1 MNIKLRDYQRQAVSN
16 LEKFTKSNSKIAILP
31 LPTGTG
37 KTKTVAHFANSNPS
51 LTIFFITPR
60 INLTWQ
66 SSKDFKDPTVIQG
79 SNYKKGSGNTTLLTS
94 QLVDRELHLLSR
106 ADVIFVDEA
115 HMNENAIK
123 KFLKLN
129 KPKIVAVTATPYKGD
144 LSQFSWAK
152 GAKHLIK
159 PPYTDTRHYI
169 IKGYLVDID
178 YLQIAKT
185 PITKAEMKLSSN
197 GDFTLNTQLKAVE
210 RGVDIIAS
218 TKDKLKGQTLVIATD
233 IKHSISLFNDYKEAG
248 FSVAL
253 LHSKQNRKE
262 QLEALE
268 GFKSGKYQILV
279 SVTMV
284 ATGTDIP
291 NIQTLVL
298 ARLIGSHALYRQII
312 GRVLRPAPN
321 KTKGLILDC
330 MGNFERL
337 GDPLAPPQLRK
348 ATKKKKAICPHCE
361 TKGYRKILVSS
372 EDEGDLI
379 RKTYSYSCCG
389 VEEEDINFKQLLQ
402 CEKCDNIEQE
412 KPIKKGGFLVHTC
425 TSCHHDN
432 ILEELEKKEL
442 VRVKTVPLNVIH
454 ETNLAIIALGYEVE
468 DIATFTAFSSD
479 TELSYLYDVVCD
491 ISAKYSLKSKH
502 VVINRAREYRSSYTY
517 LLDYL
522 PPHDIREIMPHTAF
536 KRAEELAIRG
546 RLYYKLKN
554 MKSKNKEIN
563 VKEIKKYL
571 TYIEKRG

>member
-16 LEKFTKSNSKIAILP
+16 LEKFIKSNSKIAILP

-37 KTKTVAHFANSNPS
+37 KTKTVAHFANSNSS

-66 SSKDFKDPTVIQG
+66 SSKDFKEPTVIQG
-79 SNYKKGSGNTTLLTS
+79 SNYQRGDGNTTLLTS
-94 QLVDRELHLLSR
+94 QLVNRELYLLSK
-106 ADVIFVDEA
+106 ADIVFIDEA
-115 HMNENAIK
+115 HMNENVIK
-123 KFLKLN
+123 ALLKLD

-144 LSQFSWAK
+144 LSQFKWAK
-152 GAKHLIK
+152 EAQYLIK
-159 PPYTDTRHYI
+159 PPYTDTRYYI
-169 IKGYLVDID
+169 LQGYLVDIE

-185 PITKAEMKLSSN
+185 PITKGEMKLSSN
-197 GDFTLNTQLKAVE
+197 GDFTLDTQQKAVE
-210 RGVDIIAS
+210 KSIDIVAS
-218 TKDKLKGQTLVIATD
+218 TRDKIKGQTLVIATD
-233 IKHSISLFNDYKEAG
+233 IKHSISLFNNYKEAG
-248 FSVAL
+248 FTATL

-321 KTKGLILDC
+321 KKKGLILDC

-337 GDPLAPPQLRK
+337 GDPLAPPQLK
-348 ATKKKKAICPHCE
+348 KPSKKKKPTCPHCE
-361 TKGYRKILVSS
+361 TKGYRKILIST

-379 RKTYSYSCCG
+379 RKIYSYNCCG
-389 VEEEDINFKQLLQ
+389 EEEEDIKFKQLLQ
-402 CEKCDNIEQE
+402 CEECDHIEQE
-412 KPIKKGGFLVHTC
+412 RPIKKGGFLVHTC
-425 TSCHHDN
+425 TSCNHDN

-442 VRVKTVPLNVIH
+442 VRVKSVPLNVIH
-454 ETNLAIIALGYEVE
+454 ETNLAVLNLGYRVE
-468 DIATFTAFSSD
+468 DIVTFTAFSSD

-491 ISAKYSLKSKH
+491 ISAKYSIKSKH
-502 VVINRAREYRSSYTY
+502 MVTRRAKGYRSPYAY

-522 PPHDIREIMPHTAF
+522 PPHEIREVMYHSAF
-536 KRAEELAIRG
+536 NRAEELAIRG

-554 MKSKNKEIN
+554 MKQNRKDIN